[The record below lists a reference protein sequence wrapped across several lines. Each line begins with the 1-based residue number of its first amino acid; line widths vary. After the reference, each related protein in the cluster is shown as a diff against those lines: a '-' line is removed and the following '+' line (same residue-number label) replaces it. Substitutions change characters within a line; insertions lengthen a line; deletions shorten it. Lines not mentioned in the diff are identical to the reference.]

1 MKQFGAV
8 ALRLVETPTTFTLE
22 EASPHPAALPE
33 NYLTVPGWYSRYEPD
48 VFLTNCD
55 PFNSL
60 SAEVEELIQFCD
72 RRGYEWTEV
81 PPSELARRFGF
92 THSRAFPICVLNE
105 FFATRC

>member
-8 ALRLVETPTTFTLE
+8 ALKLVETPTTFTLE
-22 EASPHPAALPE
+22 EASPPPAALPD
-33 NYLTVPGWYSRYEPD
+33 NYLTVPGWYARYEPD
-48 VFLTNCD
+48 VFLMNSA

-60 SAEVEELIQFCD
+60 AAEAEELIGFCE

-81 PPSELARRFGF
+81 APSKVAQRFGF
-92 THSRAFPICVLNE
+92 KYSRAFPICVLNE